1 MAGHKPQQRGVERE
15 RKQERPSFAGNGV
28 DTQIGNPCLN
38 RELRA
43 RIAKRND
50 RQSGMSGAHGLFSL
64 LCASSFENWHGSHA
78 YRESLLAMSD
88 CGLQP

>member
-1 MAGHKPQQRGVERE
+1 M
-15 RKQERPSFAGNGV
+15 
-28 DTQIGNPCLN
+28 N

-78 YRESLLAMSD
+78 IANVRLYRESLLAMSD